1 MTRFALSA
9 VIALTLAAPAAAQER
24 RASSPASGD
33 QGREALTH
41 AYQKEYAF
49 LASEQAALERRLA
62 ELEAEAGR
70 RAAAAAADLA
80 AVEERLRALRLE
92 VEAERA
98 RLLELDEEAA
108 ALDDGAG
115 ALEGVLS
122 QAAALLPAPDR
133 SDDRPGDCPD
143 DRVRAV
149 DQALGE
155 LGALLRRRASVRR
168 APGSFFLADGS
179 EATGDVVWLG
189 AVACLGAGPR
199 GAGALAPAG
208 GGGLQLWEATGGADA
223 AAAARAAAGG
233 ALPATL
239 PVYVFESLDKPAD
252 RPVIKTPVETVRRGG
267 EVAWVIVGLG
277 LVAVCLAAGRVAIL
291 WRAGGD
297 PAPLLDAVAPLVASG
312 RAGEALAKAQA
323 GRGAAARVV
332 AAMLPHLG
340 QGADRLESAASERM
354 LQEGLRIE
362 RFEAAL
368 LVAAAVA
375 PLLGL
380 LGTVTG
386 MISTFD
392 VITVHGTGDP
402 KLLAGGISEALI
414 TTQLGLSVAIPAL
427 LAGNLLTSWGE
438 ALRAGMER
446 AALRVTLLTLPPPP
460 PPRQVRTTS
469 SRLPVPEEPELVG
482 AGEPAA

>member
-1 MTRFALSA
+1 MSRFALSA
-9 VIALTLAAPAAAQER
+9 VLALTLAAPAVAQER
-24 RASSPASGD
+24 RSSSPAGGD

-62 ELEAEAGR
+62 EVEADAAR
-70 RAAAAAADLA
+70 RAAAAAADLG

-98 RLLELDEEAA
+98 RLVKLDEEAA

-122 QAAALLPAPDR
+122 QAAALLPPG
-133 SDDRPGDCPD
+133 DRPPD
-143 DRVRAV
+143 HPGDRVHAV

-179 EATGDVVWLG
+179 EATGDLVWVG

-223 AAAARAAAGG
+223 ASAARAAAGG

-252 RPVIKTPVETVRRGG
+252 RPVVKTPVETVRRGG

-297 PAPLLDAVAPLVASG
+297 PAPLLDAVAPLVAAG

-460 PPRQVRTTS
+460 PPPRPVRTTS
-469 SRLPVPEEPELVG
+469 SRLPVPDEPELVGVG